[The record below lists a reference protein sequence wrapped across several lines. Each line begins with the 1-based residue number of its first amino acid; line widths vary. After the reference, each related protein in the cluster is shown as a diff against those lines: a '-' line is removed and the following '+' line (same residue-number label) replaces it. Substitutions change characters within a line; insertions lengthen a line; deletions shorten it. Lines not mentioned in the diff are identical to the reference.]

1 MIQRGIEY
9 TDVENAIYHG
19 HIKKI
24 GIQFRL
30 PVFQAIGVR
39 FGKYV
44 TVVYYNEGNCAYL
57 KTVRR
62 AKQSEIKLYKKY
74 KR

>member
-9 TDVENAIYHG
+9 TDVENAIYH
-19 HIKKI
+19 
-24 GIQFRL
+24 
-30 PVFQAIGVR
+30 
-39 FGKYV
+39 
-44 TVVYYNEGNCAYL
+44 NEGNCIYL
-57 KTVRR
+57 KTVTR